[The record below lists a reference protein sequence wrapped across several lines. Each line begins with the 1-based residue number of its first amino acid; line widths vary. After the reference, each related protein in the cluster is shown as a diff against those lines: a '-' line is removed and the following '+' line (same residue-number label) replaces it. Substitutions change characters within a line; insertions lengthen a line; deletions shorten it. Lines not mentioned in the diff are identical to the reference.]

1 MPLRRVV
8 VTGGGTAGHVVP
20 AIPVIEA
27 LSAQGC
33 EVHFVGGVEGPE
45 RGLVAN
51 LPATY
56 HGVRT
61 GKLRR
66 YLSAQNLLD
75 CFRIPLGVL
84 QAWRLLRRIA
94 PDVVFSK
101 GGFASFPAVLGAWLN
116 GVPVVAH
123 ESDLTPGLAN
133 RLALPFVAALCLN
146 FDATPAHRRRR
157 TVVTGT
163 PLRQQLLDGDAQR
176 GRALLGIDGSNAQR
190 PVLLVVGGSQG
201 AVRLNEV
208 VRAALPK
215 LLSSHWVVHVCG
227 QGRTDAAYA
236 GKPCYVQVEYMDDG
250 WGDVIAAADLVVS
263 RAGANALS
271 EWLTL
276 GVPHLLVP
284 LPKTASRGDQIE
296 NAAFAATNGWSL
308 VISEDELDAATL
320 QAGIAKLAHL
330 APDIRQRLGRF
341 RARDST
347 TLILAELERAAAL
360 S

>member
-1 MPLRRVV
+1 MPLKRVV

-20 AIPVIEA
+20 AIPIVEA
-27 LSAQGC
+27 LSARGC
-33 EVHFVGGVEGPE
+33 EVHFVGGLDGPE
-45 RGLVAN
+45 RSLVAN

-66 YLSAQNLLD
+66 YLSVQNLLD
-75 CFRIPLGVL
+75 CFRIPLGVF

-116 GVPVVAH
+116 GIPVVAH

-146 FDATPAHRRRR
+146 FDASAAGRRLR

-163 PLRQQLLDGDAQR
+163 PLRRQLLAGDAER
-176 GRALLGIDGSNAQR
+176 GRALLGIDDNAER
-190 PVLLVVGGSQG
+190 SVLLVVGGSQG
-201 AVRLNEV
+201 AARLNEV
-208 VRAALPK
+208 VREALPK
-215 LLSSHWVVHVCG
+215 LLGSHWVVHVCG
-227 QGRTDAAYA
+227 PGRTSSAYA
-236 GKPCYVQVEYMDDG
+236 GNHGYKQVEYLDDG

-276 GVPHLLVP
+276 GVPHLLIP
-284 LPKTASRGDQIE
+284 LPKTASRGDQLE
-296 NAAFAATNGWSL
+296 NAAFAAAKGWSL
-308 VISEDELDAATL
+308 VIEEQELDATTL
-320 QAGIAKLAHL
+320 LAGIAKLADL
-330 APDIRQRLGRF
+330 APEIRQRLRSF

-347 TLILAELERAAAL
+347 TLIVDELERAAAL
-360 S
+360 G